1 MNDLLPIASQGIVAI
16 AFTMLW
22 WQNRREKFLTYWT
35 VSYLAT
41 FAAVVFGYFFER
53 DPLTAIGVLSAL
65 SISFGSAFLWA
76 GVRAYQRQNDAL
88 RTIIQM
94 GCVLFL
100 VTSGIAFL
108 ASLWLGRF
116 VGAWPMAA
124 VCFWAGY
131 VFIAQ
136 GNHSVERL
144 TGALFV
150 ARGLLLVLRPYF
162 ELFLWIPS
170 FSMVIEVSLA
180 LTMLLTALVK
190 ISHQLQSSRSSWVKT
205 LDLIPDAVLVLEA
218 STKEVLWINHAFE
231 RLFGF
236 SKKQLLGKTDLSI
249 EFWETPQDRNHV
261 NDCLDSSPQRAVS
274 YEAVFHKQ
282 GGGRLVCQGTAD
294 KVLFDESTADL
305 HVIRDVTQEREIAR
319 KLESSA
325 TRYKRLYENMLEG
338 FVTVDDD
345 EKITD
350 FNEAFRRMLGY
361 APEELKGKSISDIT
375 PERWHDQDKNLSWKQ
390 VHDRGYSDLM
400 EKEYVTA
407 SGEVIPVEIRSYIHL
422 NDSGQPEGRWAVVR
436 NISERKKAEKKEQ
449 LEASEKRLQ
458 AVLAA
463 TGEGVWDWHIQ
474 SGQVYHSHRWFEI
487 FGLKDDEGSPDLAA
501 FENLIVDEDRPA
513 ARARLSDS
521 LTGKGTYRSQH
532 RMLRGNGNVIWVQDR
547 GDVIE
552 RAEDGTPLRMVG
564 SISDITAYKESEL
577 AILNAKSEAE
587 RVNAELVSALDRL
600 LQTQTELV
608 RSEKLAS
615 LGSLVA
621 GISHEL
627 NTPIGNAV
635 TVASTLSRA
644 QKKFSDVI
652 QSGLS
657 RSDLNAFVSSVG
669 EIAEIL
675 DRNLHRAAE
684 LVSSF
689 KQLAV
694 DQSSYQRR
702 AFDLHEV
709 VHEVILAMGP
719 AIRKTQHQVQNKVP
733 ADLRLDSYPGPLGQI
748 VINLINNS
756 LIHAFNDKESGLIS
770 IEAQAEDEHWVRLT
784 VSDNG
789 CGIPEDDQKRIFDPF
804 FTTRL
809 GQGGSGLGLHIVFNL
824 VVDLLGGQI
833 DVSSTLGQESV
844 FTLRIPRSAPE
855 KTSR

>member
-1 MNDLLPIASQGIVAI
+1 MSDLLPIASQGIVAI
-16 AFTMLW
+16 AFAMLW

-41 FAAVVFGYFFER
+41 FAAVVFGYFYEQ
-53 DPLTAIGVLSAL
+53 DPQTALGVLSVL

-88 RTIIQM
+88 RTVILV
-94 GCVLFL
+94 GCALFL

-116 VGAWPMAA
+116 VAAWPMAA
-124 VCFWAGY
+124 VFLWAGY
-131 VFIAQ
+131 VFIAK
-136 GNHSVERL
+136 GSHSVERL
-144 TGALFV
+144 TGTLLV
-150 ARGLLLVLRPYF
+150 TRGLILLLRPF
-162 ELFLWIPS
+162 HESFLWIPS
-170 FSMVIEVSLA
+170 INLVVSVSLA
-180 LTMLLTALVK
+180 LTMMLTALAR

-205 LDLIPDAVLVLEA
+205 LDLIPDAILVLEA
-218 STKEVLWINHAFE
+218 GTKEILWINHAFE
-231 RLFGF
+231 RLFCVT
-236 SKKQLLGKTDLSI
+236 KKQLLGKTDLSI
-249 EFWETPQDRNHV
+249 GFWENPDDRNHV
-261 NDCLDSSPQRAVS
+261 NDCLDSSPERAVS
-274 YEAVFHKQ
+274 YDAVFRQH
-282 GGGRLVCQGTAD
+282 GGGSLVCQGTAD
-294 KVLFDESTADL
+294 KVLFDESPADL
-305 HVIRDVTQEREIAR
+305 HVIRDVTQEREIAQ
-319 KLESSA
+319 KLERSA
-325 TRYKRLYENMLEG
+325 TRFRRLYENMLEG
-338 FVTVDDD
+338 FVTVDD
-345 EKITD
+345 EERISD
-350 FNEAFRRMLGY
+350 FNEAFRSMLGY
-361 APEELKGKSISDIT
+361 TPEELKGKSISDIT
-375 PERWHDQDKNLSWKQ
+375 PERWHEQDKNRSWQQ

-407 SGEVIPVEIRSYIHL
+407 SCEVIPVEIRSYIHL
-422 NDSGQPEGRWAVVR
+422 NDAGQPEGRWAVVR

-449 LEASEKRLQ
+449 LEASEKRLH

-487 FGLKDDEGSPDLAA
+487 FGLKDDEGSPDLAE
-501 FENLIVDEDRPA
+501 FENLIVAEDRPA
-513 ARARLSDS
+513 ALARLSNS
-521 LTGKGTYRSQH
+521 LTGKGAYRSQH
-532 RMLRGNGNVIWVQDR
+532 RMLRGNGRVIWVQDR

-577 AILNAKSEAE
+577 AILKAKSEAE
-587 RVNAELVSALDRL
+587 RANVELVTALDRL
-600 LQTQTELV
+600 QQTQRELV

-635 TVASTLSRA
+635 MVASTLSGT
-644 QKKFSDVI
+644 QKKFMSLV
-652 QSGLS
+652 QSGLT
-657 RSDLNAFVSSVG
+657 RSDLNAFLSSVG
-669 EIAEIL
+669 EIADIL

-702 AFDLHEV
+702 AFGLHEV
-709 VHEVILAMGP
+709 INEVILAMGP
-719 AIRKTQHQVQNKVP
+719 AIRKTQHKVQSSAP

-748 VINLINNS
+748 LINLINNS
-756 LIHAFNDKESGLIS
+756 LIHAFKDTESGLIS
-770 IEAQAEDEHWVRLT
+770 IEAQAENEHWVRLT
-784 VSDNG
+784 VIDNG
-789 CGIPEDDQKRIFDPF
+789 CGISEDDQKRIFDPF

-833 DVSSTLGQESV
+833 DVSSKLGQESV
-844 FTLRIPRSAPE
+844 FTLRIPRSAPA
-855 KTSR
+855 KASR